1 MVRHLTAIV
10 TAALCLLP
18 VTALAQSAARILVVA
33 NESSSDGV
41 RIAESYMA
49 RRAVPADQL
58 VRLATA
64 TTDEIDRAQF
74 ERTIQ
79 RPIAEWLARHAAQD
93 RILYILLTR
102 GMPLRIRGTTG
113 RQGTLA
119 SVDSELALLYRRMT
133 GVTVP
138 VNGPVANPYFAGDS
152 DTELARPF
160 TRADHDIY
168 LVTRLD
174 GFSSDD
180 ALALVERGAA
190 PASRGVIVLDAPSD
204 MKDPRNLWLSTAA
217 ERLAAAG
224 HEVAHDTTSRVLQ
237 GHEQVMGYFSWGS
250 DDPAMRRRAPDV
262 TFAPGAL
269 AGMFL
274 STAAR
279 TFTAPPA
286 AWVPG
291 QATIQGNHAGS
302 RQSLIGDLI
311 AAGAT
316 GVAGTVAEPFMD
328 GAVRPDILFSAYL
341 GGATLAEAFYR
352 ALPHVGWQ
360 TIVVGD
366 PLCAPFRARSLTDE
380 DAASPLDPETE
391 LPAHFSARRLAALAP
406 AMKAPEGAI
415 KWLLRAEARGARDD
429 RDGTIEALQKALE
442 IEPDF
447 LAAWRRLG
455 MEFEAAGRH
464 AEAHATYRRVIA
476 LDRNDIVA
484 LNNLAFGLA
493 VREHQPEE
501 ALGLAQRAATLA
513 KGSPTVNDT
522 LGWVHYLLGN
532 TDEALRLI
540 LPAAKAL
547 PGSADVQFHAAVVLA
562 AAGRLDE
569 AERALQAALKISDS
583 VRERPEFEDL
593 QQRLAR
599 GKQPSA

>member
-1 MVRHLTAIV
+1 MLRHLTAV
-10 TAALCLLP
+10 ALAALCLLP
-18 VTALAQSAARILVVA
+18 APTLAQSGAHVLVVA
-33 NESSSDGV
+33 NEASPDGV
-41 RIAESYMA
+41 RIAEGYMA
-49 RRAVPADQL
+49 RRAVPADHL
-58 VRLATA
+58 VRLTTATA
-64 TTDEIDRAQF
+64 DEIDRAAF

-79 RPIAEWLARHAAQD
+79 RPISEWLARNAAQD
-93 RILYILLTR
+93 RILYIVLTR
-102 GMPLRIRGTTG
+102 GVPLRVRGTTG
-113 RQGTLA
+113 RQGTVA

-152 DTELARPF
+152 DTDLARPF

-190 PASRGVIVLDAPSD
+190 PASRGVVVLDAPSD
-204 MKDPRNLWLSTAA
+204 MTDPRNLWLSTAA

-237 GHEQVMGYFSWGS
+237 GQEQVLGYFSWGA
-250 DDPAMRRRAPDV
+250 DDPAFRRRAPDV

-269 AGMFL
+269 AGMFV
-274 STAAR
+274 STGAR

-291 QATIQGNHAGS
+291 QATAQGNYAGS

-316 GVAGTVAEPFMD
+316 GVAGTVAEPFID
-328 GAVRPDILFSAYL
+328 GAVRPDILFPAYL
-341 GGATLAEAFYR
+341 GGATLAESFYR

-366 PLCAPFRARSLTDE
+366 PLCAPFRTRSLTDDE
-380 DAASPLDPETE
+380 AASPLDPDTG
-391 LPAHFSARRLAALAP
+391 LPAHYSARRLAALAP
-406 AMKAPEGAI
+406 ALKAPEAAV
-415 KWLLRAEARGARDD
+415 KWLLRAEAHRARDD
-429 RDGTIEALQKALE
+429 RDGAIEALQKAVG
-442 IEPDF
+442 IEPGF
-447 LAAWRRLG
+447 LAAWRQLG
-455 MEFEAAGRH
+455 QEFEAAERH
-464 AEAHATYRRVIA
+464 AEAHDTYRKVIA
-476 LDRNDIVA
+476 IDRNDIIA
-484 LNNLAFGLA
+484 LNNLAYGLA

-501 ALGLAQRAATLA
+501 ALGLARRAATLA
-513 KGSPTVNDT
+513 KGNPTVNDT
-522 LGWVHYLLGN
+522 LGWIHYLLGN
-532 TDEALRLI
+532 TDDALRLI

-562 AAGRLDE
+562 AVGRLDD

-583 VRERPEFEDL
+583 VRERREFEDL
-593 QQRLAR
+593 QQRLKR
-599 GKQPSA
+599 GKPPSV

>member
-10 TAALCLLP
+10 AAALCLLP
-18 VTALAQSAARILVVA
+18 ATALAQPGARVLVVA
-33 NESSSDGV
+33 NESSPDGV

-49 RRAVPADQL
+49 RHAVPADQL

-64 TTDEIDRAQF
+64 TTDEIDRALF

-93 RILYILLTR
+93 RILYVLLTR
-102 GMPLRIRGTTG
+102 GMPLRIRGTPG
-113 RQGTLA
+113 RQGTMA
-119 SVDSELALLYRRMT
+119 SVDSELALLYRRLT

-138 VNGPVANPYFAGDS
+138 VTGPVANPYFAGES

-174 GFSSDD
+174 GFSTDD
-180 ALALVERGAA
+180 ALALVDRGAA
-190 PASRGVIVLDAPSD
+190 PASGGVVVLDAPSD

-217 ERLAAAG
+217 TRLAAAG

-250 DDPAMRRRAPDV
+250 DDPALRRRAPDL

-269 AGMFL
+269 AGMFV
-274 STAAR
+274 STGAR

-286 AWVPG
+286 EWVPG
-291 QATIQGNHAGS
+291 QATIQANHAGS

-316 GVAGTVAEPFMD
+316 GVAGTVAEPFVD
-328 GAVRPDILFSAYL
+328 GALRPDILFPAYIS
-341 GGATLAEAFYR
+341 GATLAEAFYR

-366 PLCAPFRARSLTDE
+366 PLCAPFRAASLTDDE
-380 DAASPLDPETE
+380 AAPPLDPDTG
-391 LPAHFSARRLAALAP
+391 LPAHYSARRLAALLP
-406 AMKAPEGAI
+406 ALKAPEAAV
-415 KWLLRAEARGARDD
+415 KWLLRSEAHRARDD
-429 RDGTIEALQKALE
+429 RAGSIDALQKAVE
-442 IEPDF
+442 IEPGF
-447 LAAWRRLG
+447 LAGWRQLG
-455 MEFEAAGRH
+455 MEFDAAGRH
-464 AEAHATYRRVIA
+464 AEALATYRRVLE
-476 LDRNDIVA
+476 LDRNDIFA
-484 LNNLAFGLA
+484 LNNLAYGLA
-493 VREHQPEE
+493 VREQQPEE

-513 KGSPTVNDT
+513 KGNHAVNDT

-562 AAGRLDE
+562 AVGRLDD
-569 AERALQAALKISDS
+569 AERALQAALAIDDS
-583 VRERPEFEDL
+583 IRERREFEDL
-593 QQRLAR
+593 QLRLKR
-599 GKQPSA
+599 GKPPSA